1 MRERVRE
8 KSWEGVVAHPDPE
21 GIELEHNGH
30 CNGENTSWY
39 SPDEAR
45 RIGQALILAA
55 DYVDEVI
62 DS

>member
-1 MRERVRE
+1 MRG
-8 KSWEGVVAHPDPE
+8 KPWEGVAAYPDSG
-21 GIELEHNGH
+21 GIELEHNGY

-55 DYVDEVI
+55 DYVNEVI
-62 DS
+62 ED